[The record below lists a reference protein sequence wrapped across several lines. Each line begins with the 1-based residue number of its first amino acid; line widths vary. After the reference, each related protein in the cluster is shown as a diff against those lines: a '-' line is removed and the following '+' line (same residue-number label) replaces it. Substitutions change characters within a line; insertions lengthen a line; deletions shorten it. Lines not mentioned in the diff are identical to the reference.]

1 MKMKKLR
8 LGFLAS
14 HGGSNMQAIIDSI
27 KSGALNAEACAVIS
41 NNSGSGAIDRAR
53 NEGIPYYH
61 ISSVTHPDPAE
72 MDNAMIDAL
81 HSHSAEIIILAG
93 YMKKISPKF
102 IEAFRGRILNIH
114 PALLPKFGGE
124 GFYGMKVHE
133 AVIASSEKVS
143 GATIHVVDEKYDH
156 GRILHQLQVEV
167 LPGDTAE
174 TLAQRVLGIE
184 HLLYTQTL
192 KMISAGEIEL

>member
-1 MKMKKLR
+1 MEKLR

-27 KSGALNAEACAVIS
+27 KSGALDAEACVVIS
-41 NNSGSGAIDRAR
+41 NNSGSGAIERAKK
-53 NEGIPYYH
+53 EGIPFYH
-61 ISSVTHPDPAE
+61 ISSVTYPDPE
-72 MDNAMIDAL
+72 DMDDAMIDAL
-81 HSHSAEIIILAG
+81 HKHGAEIIILAG

-102 IEAFRGRILNIH
+102 IEAFRGKILNIH

-133 AVIASSEKVS
+133 AVIAAGETVS
-143 GATIHVVDEKYDH
+143 GATIHIVDEKYDH
-156 GRILHQLQVEV
+156 GRILHQFRVDILKE
-167 LPGDTAE
+167 DTPE

-192 KMISAGEIEL
+192 QMISGGEIVL

>member
-1 MKMKKLR
+1 MKMEKLR

-27 KSGALNAEACAVIS
+27 KAGGLDAEACVVIS
-41 NNSGSGAIDRAR
+41 NNSGSGAIERAKK
-53 NEGIPYYH
+53 EGIPYYH
-61 ISSVTHPDPAE
+61 ISSVTHPDPE
-72 MDNAMIDAL
+72 NMDNEMIDAL
-81 HSHSAEIIILAG
+81 LRHGAEIIILAG
-93 YMKKISPKF
+93 YMKKIPPKF
-102 IEAFRGRILNIH
+102 IEAFRGKILNIH

-133 AVIASSEKVS
+133 AVIAAGETVS
-143 GATIHVVDEKYDH
+143 GATIHIVDEKYDH
-156 GRILHQLQVEV
+156 GRILHQFRVDV
-167 LPGDTAE
+167 LKEDTPE

-192 KMISAGEIEL
+192 QMISGGEIEL

>member
-1 MKMKKLR
+1 LKKLR

-27 KSGALNAEACAVIS
+27 KSGDLDAEACVVIS
-41 NNSGSGAIDRAR
+41 NNSGSGAIERAK
-53 NEGIPYYH
+53 NEGIPFYH
-61 ISSVTHPDPAE
+61 ISSVTYPDPE
-72 MDNAMIDAL
+72 NMDNAMIDAL
-81 HSHSAEIIILAG
+81 DRHNAEIIILAG

-102 IEAFRGRILNIH
+102 IEAFRGKIINIH

-133 AVIASSEKVS
+133 TVIAFGEKFS

-167 LPGDTAE
+167 LPGDTPE

-192 KMISAGEIEL
+192 QMISAGEIEL